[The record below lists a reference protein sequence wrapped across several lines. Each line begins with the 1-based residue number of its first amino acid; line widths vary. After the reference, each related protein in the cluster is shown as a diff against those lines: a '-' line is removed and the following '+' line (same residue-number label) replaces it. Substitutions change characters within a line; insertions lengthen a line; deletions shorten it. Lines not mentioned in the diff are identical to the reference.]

1 MCRFLHPHFWTL
13 IEEKPFSLIGL
24 LLLLPLHP
32 PSPLVTY
39 QKLETIFD
47 IINDTSQPLWWSSL
61 GILYERKK
69 NLIEII
75 VETLS
80 VVEGFAR

>member
-1 MCRFLHPHFWTL
+1 MTDITAPAA
-13 IEEKPFSLIGL
+13 
-24 LLLLPLHP
+24 P
-32 PSPLVTY
+32 PSPLITY
-39 QKLETIFD
+39 QKLKTIFN

-61 GILYERKK
+61 GILNERKK

>member
-1 MCRFLHPHFWTL
+1 MHTHRHHPWLH
-13 IEEKPFSLIGL
+13 IESSNL
-24 LLLLPLHP
+24 
-32 PSPLVTY
+32 
-39 QKLETIFD
+39 KLKIILD